1 MTREQLLERVKNE
14 LPETSGVYI
23 MKNVMSE
30 VIYVGK
36 AKNLKRRVKS
46 YFDDTPKTQKT
57 YALVSNIDHFEY
69 ILTNSELDAF
79 SLESNLIKKYKPKYN
94 ILLKDDKSF
103 PYLKIDFNERYPRL
117 QIVRRPKNETN
128 VMLFGPYVTGTRIR
142 ELVDMIKSAYPIRWC
157 NKNFDTKPKLTKPC
171 LYGEI
176 GKCQAPCIEKNSEK
190 EYLEIIDKVVEFL
203 NGKTRNIKLELT
215 KNMNKL
221 AEELKF
227 EEALVI
233 RNQLRSLEGIDKDL
247 ITSLASDSN
256 FDVFGIVE
264 RDDVFVINVM
274 IMRGGKN
281 MGQVNYPLLDVIG
294 TKNEI
299 LMSFI
304 SNYYKDKLLP
314 KEIVAIE
321 LEDNDKTTLQ
331 EYLLS
336 NYSKTVRITIPKIGI
351 KKELVENADK
361 NANEFLEHYKER
373 IDRKYQMTQVALEKL
388 KDLLKLKR
396 LYRIEGYDI
405 SNISGEFSVASM
417 VVFEKGEPAYK
428 EYRKFKIKTVQG
440 ADDYKSMREVLS
452 RRLNDLKEC
461 KEGFSKKPDLILI
474 DGGFG
479 QLGEAKKIID
489 DLGLDI
495 EVISLAE
502 KNEEICTCKSKEP
515 IVLELRDNALKLLQR
530 VRDESHRFA
539 ITYHRNLR
547 GKSLKSSIS
556 KIEGVGEQK
565 AQALLK
571 HFKSVDA
578 ISKASVNDLMKVQGI
593 GENLAKIIYD
603 FYHN

>member
-1 MTREQLLERVKNE
+1 
-14 LPETSGVYI
+14 
-23 MKNVMSE
+23 
-30 VIYVGK
+30 
-36 AKNLKRRVKS
+36 
-46 YFDDTPKTQKT
+46 
-57 YALVSNIDHFEY
+57 
-69 ILTNSELDAF
+69 
-79 SLESNLIKKYKPKYN
+79 
-94 ILLKDDKSF
+94 
-103 PYLKIDFNERYPRL
+103 
-117 QIVRRPKNETN
+117 
-128 VMLFGPYVTGTRIR
+128 
-142 ELVDMIKSAYPIRWC
+142 
-157 NKNFDTKPKLTKPC
+157 
-171 LYGEI
+171 
-176 GKCQAPCIEKNSEK
+176 
-190 EYLEIIDKVVEFL
+190 
-203 NGKTRNIKLELT
+203 
-215 KNMNKL
+215 
-221 AEELKF
+221 
-227 EEALVI
+227 
-233 RNQLRSLEGIDKDL
+233 
-247 ITSLASDSN
+247 
-256 FDVFGIVE
+256 
-264 RDDVFVINVM
+264 
-274 IMRGGKN
+274 
-281 MGQVNYPLLDVIG
+281 
-294 TKNEI
+294 
-299 LMSFI
+299 
-304 SNYYKDKLLP
+304 
-314 KEIVAIE
+314 
-321 LEDNDKTTLQ
+321 
-331 EYLLS
+331 
-336 NYSKTVRITIPKIGI
+336 
-351 KKELVENADK
+351 
-361 NANEFLEHYKER
+361 
-373 IDRKYQMTQVALEKL
+373 
-388 KDLLKLKR
+388 
-396 LYRIEGYDI
+396 
-405 SNISGEFSVASM
+405 M